1 MESRKEE
8 IREYYK
14 QIKNCYFKETLNAIS
29 RNTKEIIS
37 IIKLDAASKNKDDHY
52 VSTILQELLDYAKWN
67 VDKWED
73 EKTILAHFPDWGSEK
88 FKKDTER
95 ILEIN
100 QYLNQEKKKS
110 QIVFNNINSSLKS
123 ELSEH

>member
-52 VSTILQELLDYAKWN
+52 VTTILQELLDYAKWN

-73 EKTILAHFPDWGSEK
+73 EKTILAHFPDWGNEK
-88 FKKDTER
+88 YKKDTEQ
-95 ILEIN
+95 IIEDN
-100 QYLNQEKKKS
+100 QYLEQEKKKS
-110 QIVFNNINSSLKS
+110 QIVFNNINISLKS
-123 ELSEH
+123 ELL

>member
-14 QIKNCYFKETLNAIS
+14 QIKNCYFRETLNAIS

-37 IIKLDAASKNKDDHY
+37 IIKLDAASKNKGDHY
-52 VSTILQELLDYAKWN
+52 VRVILQELLDYAKWN

-73 EKTILAHFPDWGSEK
+73 EKTILAHFPNWGNEK

-95 ILEIN
+95 ILEVN

-123 ELSEH
+123 EISEH

>member
-73 EKTILAHFPDWGSEK
+73 EKTILAHFPDWGNEK
-88 FKKDTER
+88 YKKDTEQ
-95 ILEIN
+95 IIEDN
-100 QYLNQEKKKS
+100 QYLEQEKKKS
-110 QIVFNNINSSLKS
+110 QIVFNNINISLKS
-123 ELSEH
+123 ELL

>member
-37 IIKLDAASKNKDDHY
+37 IIKLDAASKNKGDHY
-52 VSTILQELLDYAKWN
+52 VNTILQELLDYAKWN

-73 EKTILAHFPDWGSEK
+73 EKTILALFPDWGNEK

-100 QYLNQEKKKS
+100 RYLYQEKKKS
-110 QIVFNNINSSLKS
+110 QIVFNNINSSLKN
-123 ELSEH
+123 EL

>member
-1 MESRKEE
+1 M
-8 IREYYK
+8 
-14 QIKNCYFKETLNAIS
+14 NAIS

-37 IIKLDAASKNKDDHY
+37 IIKLDAASKNKGDHY
-52 VSTILQELLDYAKWN
+52 VRVILQELLDYAKWN

-73 EKTILAHFPDWGSEK
+73 EKTILAHFPNWGNEK

-95 ILEIN
+95 ILEVN
-100 QYLNQEKKKS
+100 QYLNQEKRKS

-123 ELSEH
+123 EISEH

>member
-37 IIKLDAASKNKDDHY
+37 IIKLDAAAKNKGDHY

-88 FKKDTER
+88 YKKDNER
-95 ILEIN
+95 ILEVN
-100 QYLNQEKKKS
+100 QYLDQEKKKS
-110 QIVFNNINSSLKS
+110 QIVFNNIYTSLKN
-123 ELSEH
+123 ELL